1 MILFGILLVAFVGAI
16 AGFLLIYVP
25 IKESMVH
32 AQEKAERQVSA
43 ELEEM
48 FLFIPVDK
56 LGWVKLG
63 FTLVV
68 GITLFLLLGN
78 AKPPAP
84 LIAAII
90 GGILGWFGPEITIRL
105 MRKKR
110 TQMFG
115 EQLVD
120 GLVLLSN
127 GLRAGFTLQQA
138 IEMLVEETK
147 PPISQEFALFLR
159 EVKVGVDLDQA
170 LLNIVKRTGDE
181 DLSLAVTAVMITRQ
195 LGGNLAEIF
204 DRIVTMTRDRKILEG
219 KVNSLT
225 SQGRLQ
231 AAIVALMPY
240 TLAFVISKVNPELMS
255 LLWTTMP
262 GFLCIALIV
271 ILDTVGYFW
280 VLKLSKIEY

>member
-1 MILFGILLVAFVGAI
+1 MGAI

>member
-1 MILFGILLVAFVGAI
+1 MLYVILIIAFVAAI

-32 AQEKAERQVSA
+32 AQERAERSVSA

-63 FTLVV
+63 FMLTAGTV
-68 GITLFLLLGN
+68 LFLLLGN

-84 LIAAII
+84 LIAAVI
-90 GGILGWFGPEITIRL
+90 GGITGWFGPEITL
-105 MRKKR
+105 KMMRTKR
-110 TQMFG
+110 TAMFG

-138 IEMLVEETK
+138 VEMLVEETK
-147 PPISQEFALFLR
+147 PPISQEFSLFLR
-159 EVKVGVDLDQA
+159 ELKVGVDMDQA
-170 LLNIVKRTGDE
+170 LLNIVDRTKDE
-181 DLSLAVTAVMITRQ
+181 DLSLAVTAIMITRQ
-195 LGGNLAEIF
+195 LGGNLSEIF

-219 KVNSLT
+219 KVESLT
-225 SQGRLQ
+225 AQGRLQ

-240 TLAFVISKVNPELMS
+240 ALAFFISKINPELMS
-255 LLWTTMP
+255 LLWTTWP
-262 GFLCIALIV
+262 GFGAIALIV